1 MSLFAS
7 LSSHVVSLLEKELL
21 TPKTEEV
28 ATELVIQEVE
38 LLIKKLEHILDTKR
52 KSNANPT

>member
-21 TPKTEEV
+21 NAEPM